1 MNIVITPQVV
11 EITALPTSDALVIQP
26 QSVMVDATTGNADV
40 STGSPIIREFI
51 GGEPYEG
58 EYTVTP
64 SMEPQTLDTANRLLA
79 RNVTINP
86 IPSNYGLIT
95 WNGSTLTVS

>member
-1 MNIVITPQVV
+1 MNVVITPQVV
-11 EITALPTSDALVIQP
+11 EITALPSSDALVIQP
-26 QSVMVDATTGNADV
+26 PSVMVDATPGSADV
-40 STGSPIIREFI
+40 STGSPIIRELV

-64 SMEPQTLDTANRLLA
+64 TSDTQVLPTNGKLLA
-79 RNVTINP
+79 RDLTINP

>member
-1 MNIVITPQVV
+1 MNVVITPQIV
-11 EITALPTSDALVIQP
+11 EVTALPISDALVIQP
-26 QSVMVDATTGNADV
+26 PSVMVDAVPGNADV
-40 STGSPIIREFI
+40 STGLPIIRELI
-51 GGEPYEG
+51 GGEPYDG

-64 SMEPQTLDTANRLLA
+64 SSGTQTLDTANKLLA

>member
-1 MNIVITPQVV
+1 MNVVINPQTVAV
-11 EITALPTSDALVIQP
+11 TAQTASGAVIIQP
-26 QSVMVDATTGNADV
+26 SSIIVDAVPENIDV
-40 STGSPIIREFI
+40 STGLPIIRELV

-58 EYTVTP
+58 SYTVTP
-64 SMEPQTLDTANRLLA
+64 TMETQTLLTNGKLLA
-79 RNVTINP
+79 RDVTINP